1 MNTLENV
8 VYTVQDLDA
17 AKVIHKAL
25 LGTEPHT
32 DQPYY
37 VGFNVGGVEIGLTPV
52 QRDGSE
58 STVAHIRVPDIDA
71 ALEQV
76 KQAGATVVRAPRD
89 VGGDTRVAAVTDP
102 GGTIFGLI
110 EHAAPGS

>member
-8 VYTVQDLDA
+8 VYTVSDLDA
-17 AKVIHKAL
+17 AKAAHIAL

-37 VGFNVGGVEIGLTPV
+37 VGFNIDGIEIGLTPA
-52 QRDGSE
+52 QPGGE
-58 STVAHIRVPDIDA
+58 IATVAHIRVPDMEA

-76 KQAGATVVRAPRD
+76 TQAGATVVSDPRD
-89 VGGDTRVAAVTDP
+89 VGGGTRVAAVRDA
-102 GGTIFGLI
+102 GGTTLGLI
-110 EHAAPGS
+110 AHAL